1 MALLLLYMSLALLFS
16 FVCSIM
22 EAVLLTVSPAY
33 VVSLEQQGRSSGRL
47 LRHLKDDVDR
57 PLAAILSLNTIA
69 HTIGAAG
76 AGAQAAVVFGSTSVG
91 IFSAILTLLILIF
104 SEIIPK
110 TLGALYWRQL
120 APAMARGLQVLMVV
134 MYPLVWLSER
144 ITGLLSR
151 GDRPKALSHE
161 ELTALAELGAREGL
175 VGGKESRILRNLFRF
190 RRLTVEDVMTPR
202 TVVFTLP
209 QDLRVGEAVWHHP
222 DVPFSRIPVT
232 GDDRDQITGFVLKAT
247 ILQAHA
253 QNQTERP
260 LREICR
266 PLQAIPLTASLSAAL
281 DQLLNL
287 REHIALVVDEYGDIT
302 GIVTLEDIVET
313 LLGLEIVDEADTT
326 VDMQA
331 LARAQ
336 WARRAQALGLRIE
349 EFPQSD
355 RTPDSGSEQDD
366 S

>member
-1 MALLLLYMSLALLFS
+1 MVLLLLYVSLALLFS
-16 FVCSIM
+16 FLCSIM
-22 EAVLLTVSPAY
+22 EAVLLTISPAY
-33 VVSLEQQGRSSGRL
+33 IVSLEQQGRGSGRL

-76 AGAQAAVVFGSTSVG
+76 AGAQAAVVFGSASVG
-91 IFSAILTLLILIF
+91 VFSAILTLLILVF

-120 APAMARGLQVLMVV
+120 APLVARGLRVLMVV
-134 MYPLVWLSER
+134 MYPLVWLSEH

-151 GDRPKALSHE
+151 GGRPRALSHE
-161 ELTALAELGAREGL
+161 ELGALAELGVREGL

-190 RRLTVEDVMTPR
+190 RRLTVGDVMTPR
-202 TVVFTLP
+202 TVMFTLP
-209 QDLRVGEAVWHHP
+209 QDLRVGEAVRDHP

-232 GDDRDQITGFVLKAT
+232 GEDRDQITGFVLKDN
-247 ILQAHA
+247 ILLAHA
-253 QNQTERP
+253 RNQTDYP

-287 REHIALVVDEYGDIT
+287 REHIALVVNEYGDT
-302 GIVTLEDIVET
+302 AGIVTLEDIVET

-349 EFPQSD
+349 DFSESNRPA
-355 RTPDSGSEQDD
+355 GSRSEEKG
-366 S
+366 